1 MKKIIG
7 IALITLFLIAFWIGL
22 SLTLYSGGV
31 SLWWSIITPCLCYI
45 GAALI
50 MAFSELI
57 TWLLK

>member
-7 IALITLFLIAFWIGL
+7 IALIVLFLIVCGAGL

-31 SLWWSIITPCLCYI
+31 SLLWSIVTPFLCYI
-45 GAALI
+45 GGALI
-50 MAFSELI
+50 IGFSELV

>member
-7 IALITLFLIAFWIGL
+7 IVLIVLFLVAVGIGL

-31 SLWWSIITPCLCYI
+31 SLLWSIVTPFLCYI
-45 GAALI
+45 GAALMI
-50 MAFSELI
+50 GFSELV

>member
-7 IALITLFLIAFWIGL
+7 IALIVLFLVAFGVGL
-22 SLTLYSGGV
+22 SVTLYSGGV
-31 SLWWSIITPCLCYI
+31 SLLWSIVTPFLCYI

-50 MAFSELI
+50 MAFSELV

>member
-7 IALITLFLIAFWIGL
+7 IALIVLFLIAFWIGL
-22 SLTLYSGGV
+22 SVMLYSGGV
-31 SLWWSIITPCLCYI
+31 SLWWSIITPLLCYV

-50 MAFSELI
+50 IAFSELV